1 MISLYVMKNIN
12 NYHELLDF
20 IDFRIQDKVK
30 RHKTLIHK
38 KAITSAELLL
48 NYAFYQLFK
57 NEISYPIKTSLDKS
71 GKPLYLGK
79 NIHFNKSH
87 TSDYSLVVISNQ
99 EVGCDIEKI
108 IEKHQL
114 VKKVLDE
121 IEYEFYL
128 SKAEEEQK
136 ILFTKYWTAK
146 ESYIKLF
153 GKGISPSIKQYH
165 YQYLDVDNNQSKGKI
180 NSTKI
185 FQSWIEDHI
194 VACAYN
200 DETDLNVKVATIEE
214 INRFIDLVYS

>member
-1 MISLYVMKNIN
+1 MKNLN
-12 NYHELLDF
+12 NYQEFENF
-20 IDFRIQDKVK
+20 IDSRIKDKVK
-30 RHKTLIHK
+30 KHKTLIHK

-48 NYAFYQLFK
+48 NYAFYQKFK
-57 NEISYPIKTSLDKS
+57 NEISYPIKTILNKS

-87 TSDYSLVVISNQ
+87 SSNYSLVAISDQ
-99 EVGCDIEKI
+99 EVGCDIEKTRD
-108 IEKHQL
+108 KNPL
-114 VKKVLDE
+114 VKQVLNE

-128 SKAEEEQK
+128 LEAEAEQK
-136 ILFTKYWTAK
+136 ILFAKYWTAK

-200 DETDLNVKVATIEE
+200 DETDLNVKVVTIEE
-214 INRFIDLVYS
+214 INQFMDLIYS